1 MAAADIL
8 PSRGLHKPTPTMGRS
23 ETLRP
28 RAAIFMHLFRHMA
41 LALGLIGCALF
52 GLAFA
57 VSIANPGLV
66 EKTAKSVI
74 RYEVE
79 KKVREKI
86 DAIDGGFLAKKAG
99 GLSKGYAEEI
109 AQTQRLLA
117 QNLPAQLARVI
128 AEMQDLDCA
137 CRNKVETHIRTGM
150 EWRIASAAAAQER
163 LALLIRTQYM
173 ETADQLIR
181 EFRIF
186 TGTNALVFAFLF
198 VAVVLKRQ
206 AGIHFLPAS
215 IVLLA
220 SAGMTAYLYLF
231 SQDWLHTLV
240 FSDYVGLSYVAYLGG
255 AFTLLSD
262 IAFNRARVTTEVLS
276 AALNAVGS
284 GVQILPC

>member
-1 MAAADIL
+1 MRLI
-8 PSRGLHKPTPTMGRS
+8 
-23 ETLRP
+23 
-28 RAAIFMHLFRHMA
+28 RHMA
-41 LALGLIGCALF
+41 LALGLIGSALF

-66 EKTAKSVI
+66 EKTAKSAI

-86 DAIDGGFLAKKAG
+86 DAIDGGFLAKKAAA
-99 GLSKGYAEEI
+99 LSKGYADEI

-128 AEMQDLDCA
+128 AEMQDLDCE

-150 EWRIASAAAAQER
+150 EWRITSAVAAQER
-163 LALLIRTQYM
+163 LASLIRTQYL
-173 ETADQLIR
+173 ETTDQLIR

-198 VAVVLKRQ
+198 VAAALKRQ
-206 AGIHFLPAS
+206 ASIHFLPAS

-231 SQDWLHTLV
+231 NQDWLHTLV
-240 FSDYVGLSYVAYLGG
+240 FGDYVGLAYIAYL
-255 AFTLLSD
+255 ASALALLSD
-262 IAFNRARVTTEVLS
+262 IAFNRARLTTEVLS
-276 AALNAVGS
+276 AALDAIGS
-284 GVQILPC
+284 GFQILPC

>member
-1 MAAADIL
+1 MRLI
-8 PSRGLHKPTPTMGRS
+8 
-23 ETLRP
+23 
-28 RAAIFMHLFRHMA
+28 RHMA

-79 KKVREKI
+79 KKVRAKI

-99 GLSKGYAEEI
+99 ALSRGYADEI
-109 AQTQRLLA
+109 TQTQRLLA

-163 LALLIRTQYM
+163 LALLIRTQYL

-240 FSDYVGLSYVAYLGG
+240 FGDYVGLSYIAYLVG
-255 AFTLLSD
+255 AFALLSD

-284 GVQILPC
+284 GIQILPC